1 MLFFLKKDLFNVRF
15 LGVFLIVP
23 VLYIE
28 SAKLTVYYKAIQ
40 FKKNRISDT
49 RKYKWF
55 FDINKHLI
63 KKWLSDIRKPFFK
76 SRIKVEFMISKK
88 DFFLTEYD
96 ASFLIFSKE
105 CDSESNSPVYSV
117 HDLLNA
123 PPPKKI
129 KIEIVYT
136 TAYLYIV
143 SRET

>member
-1 MLFFLKKDLFNVRF
+1 
-15 LGVFLIVP
+15 
-23 VLYIE
+23 
-28 SAKLTVYYKAIQ
+28 
-40 FKKNRISDT
+40 
-49 RKYKWF
+49 
-55 FDINKHLI
+55 
-63 KKWLSDIRKPFFK
+63 
-76 SRIKVEFMISKK
+76 MISKK

-123 PPPKKI
+123 PPPKKKI

-143 SRET
+143 SRETQKKHDLKNRYFSSVFKMSQCTCIYLIDTEEVLTNFYLIMAIK

>member
-1 MLFFLKKDLFNVRF
+1 
-15 LGVFLIVP
+15 
-23 VLYIE
+23 
-28 SAKLTVYYKAIQ
+28 
-40 FKKNRISDT
+40 
-49 RKYKWF
+49 
-55 FDINKHLI
+55 
-63 KKWLSDIRKPFFK
+63 
-76 SRIKVEFMISKK
+76 MISKK

-96 ASFLIFSKE
+96 TSFLIFSKE

-123 PPPKKI
+123 PPQKKI

>member
-1 MLFFLKKDLFNVRF
+1 MRI

-40 FKKNRISDT
+40 YKKKIEFLIPENINDFLIS
-49 RKYKWF
+49 
-55 FDINKHLI
+55 IN
-63 KKWLSDIRKPFFK
+63 IRSKNDY
-76 SRIKVEFMISKK
+76 FMISKK

-105 CDSESNSPVYSV
+105 CDSESNSPGYSV

-123 PPPKKI
+123 PPPKKN
-129 KIEIVYT
+129 KK
-136 TAYLYIV
+136 
-143 SRET
+143 

>member
-1 MLFFLKKDLFNVRF
+1 MHSKFCCFLKKKDLFNVRI

-123 PPPKKI
+123 PPPQKK
-129 KIEIVYT
+129 KK
-136 TAYLYIV
+136 
-143 SRET
+143 